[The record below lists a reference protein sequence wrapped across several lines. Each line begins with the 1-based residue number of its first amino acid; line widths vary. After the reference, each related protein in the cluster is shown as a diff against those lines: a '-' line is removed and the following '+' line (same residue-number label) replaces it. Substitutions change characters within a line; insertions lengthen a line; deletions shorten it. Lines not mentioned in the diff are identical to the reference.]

1 MSDST
6 ETSFLS
12 RWSRRKAAVREGK
25 AVAAEPAP
33 PPAAPVAVPAKT
45 DAPAGAVVPEAEA
58 PPAPTLADVAM
69 LKPGDSV
76 ARFVA
81 QGVDETV
88 KRAALKTLFADPHF
102 NVMDGL
108 DIYIDD
114 YSKPDPI
121 PPDVLR
127 RLRQSETLGLFDPIE
142 QAQEAGTAAGPRD
155 LASVDDAQAPAE
167 SSVDVPE
174 DGTGEPEGKGQAAP
188 DDGAEHGMQAQTGAQ
203 AGAQTAP
210 APAADVAAAVRHT
223 GPATDKPA

>member
-25 AVAAEPAP
+25 AV
-33 PPAAPVAVPAKT
+33 PAAPAQPVAVPVAPVTDPAKA
-45 DAPAGAVVPEAEA
+45 DAPAAAVAPAAEA
-58 PPAPTLADVAM
+58 PPLPTLADVAT

-142 QAQEAGTAAGPRD
+142 QTEEAGTAAAGQQAAPAD
-155 LASVDDAQAPAE
+155 AQDAQDAQAQAE

-174 DGTGEPEGKGQAAP
+174 DGTAEPDAAAQAAT
-188 DDGAEHGMQAQTGAQ
+188 AENTQAT
-203 AGAQTAP
+203 
-210 APAADVAAAVRHT
+210 AAVPDT
-223 GPATDKPA
+223 EPATDKPA

>member
-25 AVAAEPAP
+25 AVAAEPVSPPAA
-33 PPAAPVAVPAKT
+33 PPAAPVAVPAKVDVKA
-45 DAPAGAVVPEAEA
+45 DATAGAAAPEAEA

-81 QGVDETV
+81 QGVDEAV

-142 QAQEAGTAAGPRD
+142 EAEESGSVAAGQG
-155 LASVDDAQAPAE
+155 AATEDDAQAQAE

-174 DGTGEPEGKGQAAP
+174 DGTGEPDGTALAAP
-188 DDGAEHGMQAQTGAQ
+188 DDGAKVGAQAQT
-203 AGAQTAP
+203 TP
-210 APAADVAAAVRHT
+210 LPEADATAAVPHT
-223 GPATDKPA
+223 EPATDKPA

>member
-25 AVAAEPAP
+25 AVAAEPVSPPAA
-33 PPAAPVAVPAKT
+33 PPAAPVAVPAKV
-45 DAPAGAVVPEAEA
+45 DATAGAAAPEAEA

-81 QGVDETV
+81 QGVDESV

-142 QAQEAGTAAGPRD
+142 EVEEPGTAAGRQGSAP
-155 LASVDDAQAPAE
+155 DDEAQAQAQAE

-174 DGTGEPEGKGQAAP
+174 DGAGEPDGTALAAP
-188 DDGAEHGMQAQTGAQ
+188 DDGAKVGAQAQT
-203 AGAQTAP
+203 TP
-210 APAADVAAAVRHT
+210 LPEADATAAVPHT
-223 GPATDKPA
+223 EPATDKPA